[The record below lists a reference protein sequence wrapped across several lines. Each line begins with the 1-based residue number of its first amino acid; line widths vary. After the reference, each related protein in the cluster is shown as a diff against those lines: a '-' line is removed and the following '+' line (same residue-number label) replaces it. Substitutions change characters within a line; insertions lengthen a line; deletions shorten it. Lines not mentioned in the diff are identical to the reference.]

1 MTPTTHRNEGRDRRE
16 HPTLWQMVVITVV
29 ASIAVAI
36 GGATGVASAT
46 PTEATTWLCRPGQA
60 ADPCG
65 GRSGAPVDCFYVY
78 PTVSLQL
85 TANANRAVG
94 PEERLIAGQQAEPFG
109 ANCNVWAPIYRQ
121 STLRG
126 LFTATGNQRAT
137 ALDLAYDDLEK
148 GWNDYLAHHN
158 NGRGVVLIGHSQGT
172 LMLRTLIRKRIE
184 NTPVQARLVSAIL
197 LGGNVL
203 VRKGSLAGGDFS
215 SVPACTT
222 ASQNGCVIA
231 YSAFN
236 RQPPAD
242 SRFGRPPSEAGTQ
255 GARGDLPF
263 GPDYEVL
270 CTNPAALGSGAPARL
285 HSEIAGRSARGY
297 TGVCSTDGGAHVL
310 RISGGGNGAPP
321 AGALPTLPNATWG
334 LHLLDVNLAQG
345 DLVDL
350 VGTQARAY
358 IGR

>member
-1 MTPTTHRNEGRDRRE
+1 
-16 HPTLWQMVVITVV
+16 MVLAVV
-29 ASIAVAI
+29 ASIAVAV
-36 GGATGVASAT
+36 GGATGVARAEPNES
-46 PTEATTWLCRPGQA
+46 TTWLCRPGQA

-85 TANANRAVG
+85 TANANRSIGA
-94 PEERLIAGQQAEPFG
+94 EERLIAGQQAAPFG
-109 ANCNVWAPIYRQ
+109 TKCNVWAPVYRQ

-126 LFTATGNQRAT
+126 LFTATGNQRAA

-148 GWNDYLAHHN
+148 GWNDYLTHHN

-203 VRKGSLAGGDFS
+203 VRKGSLVGGDFS

-222 ASQNGCVIA
+222 TTQTGCVVA

-242 SRFGRPPSEAGTQ
+242 SRFGRPPSEPGTQ
-255 GARGDLPF
+255 GTRGDLPS

-270 CTNPAALGSGAPARL
+270 CTNPAALDSSAPARL
-285 HSEIAGRSARGY
+285 HSQIAGRSTQGY
-297 TGVCSTDGGAHVL
+297 TGVCSTGAGAHVL
-310 RISGGGNGAPP
+310 RISGGGDGAPP
-321 AGALPTLPNATWG
+321 AGVLPTLPNATWG
-334 LHLLDVNLAQG
+334 LHLLDVNIAQG

-350 VGTQARAY
+350 VGTQGRAY
-358 IGR
+358 AGR

>member
-1 MTPTTHRNEGRDRRE
+1 
-16 HPTLWQMVVITVV
+16 MVVLAVA
-29 ASIAVAI
+29 ASITVAI
-36 GGATGVASAT
+36 GGATGMASAT

-85 TANANRAVG
+85 TANANRSIG
-94 PEERLIAGQQAEPFG
+94 PEERLIAGQQAAPFG
-109 ANCNVWAPIYRQ
+109 ANCNVWAPVYRQ

-126 LFTATGNQRAT
+126 LFTATGNQRAA

-172 LMLRTLIRKRIE
+172 LMLRTLIRTRIE

-203 VRKGSLAGGDFS
+203 VRKGSLSGGDFS
-215 SVPACTT
+215 SVPACAS
-222 ASQNGCVIA
+222 ASQTGCVIA
-231 YSAFN
+231 YSAYN

-242 SRFGRPPSEAGTQ
+242 SRFGRPPSEPGTQ
-255 GARGDLPF
+255 GTRGNLPF
-263 GPDYEVL
+263 GSDYEVL
-270 CTNPAALGSGAPARL
+270 CTNPGALNSSAPARL
-285 HSEIAGRSARGY
+285 HSEIAGRSTRGY
-297 TGVCSTDGGAHVL
+297 TGVCSTGEGAHVL
-310 RISGGGNGAPP
+310 RISGGGDGAPP
-321 AGALPTLPNATWG
+321 AAVLPTLPNATWG
-334 LHLLDVNLAQG
+334 LHLLDVNIAQG

-358 IGR
+358 AGR